1 MMKIEL
7 WMDSFVENLRETFG
21 NRVYF
26 VGLQGSYARAE
37 ATEKSD
43 IDTVVILDTLSAAD
57 IQTYGEMLDRMEHRE
72 LICGFL
78 SGRDELLRWEPSD
91 LFQFYYDTKPILG
104 SLDQLLSLIDEAAVD
119 RAINIAACNIYHGC
133 VHNMLHEKEEEMLRG
148 LYKAASFALQAIC
161 FKETGRYISRQAEL
175 IPCLTAENRAIAET
189 FLTLK
194 RGGEVRFREMSE
206 LLYNWAKK
214 QITEV

>member
-119 RAINIAACNIYHGC
+119 RAIKIAACNIYHGC

>member
-7 WMDSFVENLRETFG
+7 WMDSFVENLRKTFG
-21 NRVYF
+21 NRVCF

-43 IDTVVILDTLSAAD
+43 IDTVVILDTLNAAD
-57 IQTYGEMLDRMEHRE
+57 IQTYGEMLDKMEHRE
-72 LICGFL
+72 FICGFL
-78 SGRDELLRWEPSD
+78 SGRDELLNWEPSD

-104 SLDQLLSLIDEAAVD
+104 SLDELLSLIDETAIE
-119 RAINIAACNIYHGC
+119 RAIRIGACNIYHGC
-133 VHNMLHEKEEEMLRG
+133 VHNMLHEKDEEMLRG
-148 LYKAASFALQAIC
+148 LYKAASFVLQAIC
-161 FKETGRYISRQAEL
+161 FKETGRYISRQTEM
-175 IPCLTAENRAIAET
+175 IPCLTADNRAIAET
-189 FLTLK
+189 FLALK

>member
-7 WMDSFVENLRETFG
+7 WMDSFVENLRKTFG
-21 NRVYF
+21 NRVCF

-57 IQTYGEMLDRMEHRE
+57 IQTYGEMLDKMEHRE

-104 SLDQLLSLIDEAAVD
+104 SLDELLSLIDEAAIE
-119 RAINIAACNIYHGC
+119 RAIRIGACNIYHGC
-133 VHNMLHEKEEEMLRG
+133 VHNMLHEKDEEMLRG
-148 LYKAASFALQAIC
+148 LYKAASFVLQAIC
-161 FKETGRYISRQAEL
+161 FKETGRYISRQTEM

-189 FLTLK
+189 FLALK
-194 RGGEVRFREMSE
+194 RGEEVKFREMSE

>member
-7 WMDSFVENLRETFG
+7 WMDSFVENLRKTFG

-57 IQTYGEMLDRMEHRE
+57 IQTYGEMLDKMEHRE
-72 LICGFL
+72 LICGFI

-104 SLDQLLSLIDEAAVD
+104 SLDELLNLIDEAAVK
-119 RAINIAACNIYHGC
+119 RAIKTGACNIYHGC
-133 VHNMLHEKEEEMLRG
+133 VHNMLHEKDEDILRG
-148 LYKAASFALQAIC
+148 LYKAASFVLQAVS
-161 FKETGRYISRQAEL
+161 FRETGRYISPLAEL
-175 IPCLTAENRAIAET
+175 MTVLSPEDRAIAET
-189 FLTLK
+189 FLALK
-194 RGGEVRFREMSE
+194 AGGEVKFMEMSE
-206 LLYNWAKK
+206 LLYAWAKR
-214 QITEV
+214 QIIK

>member
-7 WMDSFVENLRETFG
+7 WMDSFVENLRKTFG
-21 NRVYF
+21 NRVCF

-57 IQTYGEMLDRMEHRE
+57 IQTYGEMLDKMEHRE

-78 SGRDELLRWEPSD
+78 SGRDELLNWEPSD

-104 SLDQLLSLIDEAAVD
+104 SLDELLSLIDEAATE
-119 RAINIAACNIYHGC
+119 RAIRIGACNIYHGC
-133 VHNMLHEKEEEMLRG
+133 VHNMLHEKDEEMLRG
-148 LYKAASFALQAIC
+148 LYKAASFVLQAIC
-161 FKETGRYISRQAEL
+161 FKETGRYISRQTEL

-189 FLTLK
+189 FLALK
-194 RGGEVRFREMSE
+194 RGGEVKFREMSE

-214 QITEV
+214 KITGV

>member
-7 WMDSFVENLRETFG
+7 WMDSFVENLRKTFG
-21 NRVYF
+21 NRVCF

-43 IDTVVILDTLSAAD
+43 IDTVVILDTLSVAD
-57 IQTYGEMLDRMEHRE
+57 IQTYGEMLDKMEHRE

-78 SGRDELLRWEPSD
+78 SGRDELLNWEPSD

-104 SLDQLLSLIDEAAVD
+104 SLDELLSLIDEAATE
-119 RAINIAACNIYHGC
+119 RAIRIGACNIYHGC
-133 VHNMLHEKEEEMLRG
+133 VHNMLHEKDEDILRG
-148 LYKAASFALQAIC
+148 LYKAASFVLQAIC
-161 FKETGRYISRQAEL
+161 FKETGRYISRQTEL

-189 FLTLK
+189 FLALK

>member
-7 WMDSFVENLRETFG
+7 WMDSFVENLRKTFG
-21 NRVYF
+21 NRVCF

-57 IQTYGEMLDRMEHRE
+57 IQTYGEMLDKMEHRE

-78 SGRDELLRWEPSD
+78 SGRDELLNWEPSD
-91 LFQFYYDTKPILG
+91 LFQFYYDTKPFLG
-104 SLDQLLSLIDEAAVD
+104 SLDELLPLIDEAATE
-119 RAINIAACNIYHGC
+119 RAIRIGACNIYHGC
-133 VHNMLHEKEEEMLRG
+133 VHNMLHEKDEEMLRG
-148 LYKAASFALQAIC
+148 LYKAASFVLQAIC

-175 IPCLTAENRAIAET
+175 IPCLSAENRAIAET
-189 FLTLK
+189 FVALK
-194 RGGEVRFREMSE
+194 RGGEVKFREMSE

>member
-1 MMKIEL
+1 MKIEL
-7 WMDSFVENLRETFG
+7 WMDSFVENLRKTFG
-21 NRVYF
+21 NRVCF

-57 IQTYGEMLDRMEHRE
+57 IQTYGEMLDKMEHRE
-72 LICGFL
+72 LSCGFL

-104 SLDQLLSLIDEAAVD
+104 SLNELLSLIDEAAIE
-119 RAINIAACNIYHGC
+119 RAIRIGACNIYHGC
-133 VHNMLHEKEEEMLRG
+133 VHNMLHEKDEEMLRG
-148 LYKAASFALQAIC
+148 LYKAASFVLQAIC

-189 FLTLK
+189 FLALK
-194 RGGEVRFREMSE
+194 RGGEVKFREMSE